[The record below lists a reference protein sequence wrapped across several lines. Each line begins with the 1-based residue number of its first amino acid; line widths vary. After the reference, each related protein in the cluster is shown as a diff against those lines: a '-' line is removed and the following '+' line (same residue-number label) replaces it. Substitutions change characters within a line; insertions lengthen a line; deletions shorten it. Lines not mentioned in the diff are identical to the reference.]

1 MSNHLTPTILRD
13 DLTSA
18 VLRYVDTAYWLKDPR
33 LVAERRALLER
44 PGALVNDV
52 FLEPVLPYDG
62 TDPII
67 EVAREVGLS
76 AHETDVLSEALF
88 GKPASDLSLR
98 RHQAQALR
106 ASMSTGDEPKN
117 PVVSSGT
124 GSGKTE
130 SFLLPLLARLMI
142 EARDW
147 SPETEGKRWWE
158 RGTAWERAR
167 GTGRTAAL
175 RGVVLYPTN
184 ALVEDQLARI
194 RRAVHKV
201 EALGGPR
208 LWFAR
213 YTSAAPGGSRMPTD
227 RGKHPQLREVAAE
240 LRSMT
245 ESVDTAGGDG
255 AADFLSDPRRNELVA
270 RWDVVATPPDLM
282 ITNYSML
289 NVMLMREL
297 EAPLFE
303 ATRSWLAEDASHVFT
318 LVVDELHLY
327 RGTQGTEVA
336 MIIRNLL
343 ARLDL
348 GPTSPQLRV
357 VGTSASL
364 DPSESSRAFLEQFF
378 GVPRQSFALIG
389 GEPRKV
395 TGRLP
400 LPASSSWTDVRLD
413 HAVVEACRGGDGRVR
428 ATPLETVRTRLFGES
443 GGDLELEAVMTSL
456 AAQERADLVPFR
468 AHTFLRTVRGMW
480 ACTNPRCPEVDDRD
494 GDRVVGV
501 LHDRPRLLCTCGARV
516 LELLY
521 CFHCGDVSLGGY
533 TVVAQE
539 MEFLASVAA
548 GGNPSAT
555 QRVFQRSS
563 KDYRWYRPGQLASL
577 PDSWTHRGPENST
590 IRLKFAGAS
599 LDPRTGRLNPRFGG
613 EGVIM
618 NCSGGPDGWSP
629 PALPS
634 RCPSCGQSER
644 QQSFSSGEVR
654 SPIRAHTQGTS
665 QATQLLV
672 SQLVRSMG
680 PDAED
685 ARTIVFTDSRDD
697 AARTAVGL
705 STNHYRD
712 LVRQLVQQ
720 ALGIEDDTPSL
731 LRRYFADEP
740 MSPDEDARA
749 QQAATEHMSLSRP
762 YGALARGTASED
774 QLTAIKTFEEQSAS
788 GSPSIPDLV
797 DGLRKQMVSLGVPP
811 GGPVASAATLED
823 DRPWWEAFE
832 PPRPGMWTPLAFAQR
847 DSAAKSYR
855 RHVVASLGEALFA
868 RGGRDAE
875 STLVA
880 RVIPT
885 YLREDLPPVER
896 EATESALR
904 LTLQAGRW
912 VPMDFDAHDKLAG
925 TADDYLQRVE
935 DRLGDPLLTNK
946 VREHLAPLLIDGRVR
961 FNDLDVPLAV
971 RAPGSH
977 LWICE
982 TCATRHLQPSAGTC
996 TAVKCTGLLR
1006 ETASADVAEDDY
1018 YAWLSTQAPR
1028 RLAVAELTGQTKPV
1042 SEQRNRQRRFRGAL
1056 LPEPRENK
1064 LTVPLDVLS
1073 VTTTMEVGVDIGSL
1087 RSTVM
1092 ANVPPQ
1098 RFNYQQRVGRAGRSG
1113 QPFSFAVTLCR
1124 DQTHDDYYFNQAD
1137 RITSDLPPQPFLDT
1151 ARPRIARR
1159 VVAAEMLR
1167 QAFLS
1172 LGDPDLQDGP
1182 SIHGAFGKTRDWKSR
1197 RSAVATWLSSTEKM
1211 HSSVSRLCALTGLSE
1226 EEIADLVEWVRTDL
1240 VHEVDSIA
1248 DNLMLL
1254 QVELSECLANGGVLP
1269 MFGFPTK
1276 LRNLYGGEPRGDK
1289 GLDGAVITDRALGM
1303 AVSSFAPGSVITKDG
1318 QDHRVV
1324 GFAAWERKQGSW
1336 HGIDP
1341 MGQPLLLLR
1350 CKECGSATAAETPS
1364 SDKQTCPVCGT
1375 LMLDVPLYQPKG
1387 FRTNYSPKDSQDE
1400 DTQTARADRPVL
1412 AWLDTPMA
1420 RRLDGMSVSDHEQ
1433 AQLLVVNDNVGRLFE
1448 IASTPGASKSVV
1460 VSDTLETSSK
1470 FRGGSSRGEVA
1481 IGDVRTTDA
1490 LLITIAGADLPG
1502 STVSVGPTV
1511 CPSGAAA
1518 VHSFAEALRRGFQA
1532 DLDVDPAELV
1542 VGVQPRLVD
1551 GRRTLAVYVADALEN
1566 GAGYAVELGQPE
1578 RLTAVL
1584 NEVRTSLQERWEG
1597 HAGRCDSACP
1607 DCLRS
1612 WDNRQH
1618 HHQLDWRLA
1627 LDVADLAAG
1636 HGLMTGRWL
1645 DDAWSIAEGLTTVL
1659 REMRGIKIVD
1669 AAGLPALV
1677 TGGGE
1682 RAVVLDHP
1690 LWSREEADWVP
1701 EQTAAAASIRSSHLR
1716 PVFFDVRLAR
1726 REPVSIFEKLS
1737 GDQ

>member
-1 MSNHLTPTILRD
+1 MSNHLTPTTLRD
-13 DLTSA
+13 DLAGA

-62 TDPII
+62 TDPI
-67 EVAREVGLS
+67 VDVGREVGLS
-76 AHETDVLSEALF
+76 ERETDILSQALF
-88 GKPASDLSLR
+88 KGAPANQVSLR
-98 RHQAQALR
+98 EHQAQALR
-106 ASMSTGDEPKN
+106 AALSTGDGPKN

-142 EARDW
+142 ESRGWPQEAA
-147 SPETEGKRWWE
+147 GKRWWE
-158 RGTAWERAR
+158 EGTTWERVR
-167 GTGRTAAL
+167 GGGRPAAL

-194 RRAVHKV
+194 RRTVQKI

-213 YTSAAPGGSRMPTD
+213 YTSAAPGGSKMPV
-227 RGKHPQLREVAAE
+227 RGKHSRFRDVAAE
-240 LRSMT
+240 LQSMIR
-245 ESVDTAGGDG
+245 SVDIAGGG
-255 AADFLSDPRRNELVA
+255 EAADYLSDPRRNELVA

-289 NVMLMREL
+289 NVMLMRTL

-303 ATRSWLAEDASHVFT
+303 ATRSWLAEDTSHVFT

-327 RGTQGTEVA
+327 RGTQGTEVS
-336 MIIRNLL
+336 MIVRNLL
-343 ARLDL
+343 ARLGLD
-348 GPTSPQLRV
+348 PTSPQLRV
-357 VGTSASL
+357 IGTSASL

-389 GEPRKV
+389 GRPRKV
-395 TGRLP
+395 SARLP
-400 LPASSSWTDVRLD
+400 LTTSSSSRDVRLD
-413 HAVVEACRGGDGRVR
+413 HAVVEACRDDDGQVK
-428 ATPLETVRTRLFGES
+428 ATPLETVRARLFGEA
-443 GGDLELEAVMTSL
+443 GGDLGAVMASL
-456 AAQERADLVPFR
+456 AAQDREDLVPFR
-468 AHTFLRTVRGMW
+468 AHTFLRTMRGMW
-480 ACTNPRCPEVDDRD
+480 ACTDPRCPKVVDRADDRAI
-494 GDRVVGV
+494 GV

-521 CFHCGDVSLGGY
+521 CFHCGDASLGGY
-533 TVVAQE
+533 AMTVQG
-539 MEFLASVAA
+539 MESLTSVAA
-548 GGNPSAT
+548 AGNPSAT
-555 QRVFQRSS
+555 QLVYQRSS
-563 KDYRWYRPGQLASL
+563 KDYRWYRPGKIAGL
-577 PDSWTHRGPENST
+577 PASWTHPGPENST
-590 IRLKFAGAS
+590 IKMAFAGAS
-599 LDPRTGRLNPRFGG
+599 LDPRTGLLEHRIGGG
-613 EGVIM
+613 EGIVM
-618 NCSGGPDGWSP
+618 NSSTGPDGWSA

-634 RCPSCGQSER
+634 RCPSCGQSEV

-680 PDAED
+680 PKAED

-720 ALGIEDDTPSL
+720 ALGAVDETPSL
-731 LRRYFADEP
+731 LRRFFAGESMP
-740 MSPDEDARA
+740 PDEHARA
-749 QQAATEHMSLSRP
+749 QQAATEHMALFQPYMALSS
-762 YGALARGTASED
+762 GNASED
-774 QLTAIKTFEEQSAS
+774 QLAAIKTFEEQSAS

-797 DGLRKQMVSLGVPP
+797 DGLRKQMVSLGVAP
-811 GGPVASAATLED
+811 GGPLASTATLED
-823 DRPWWEAFE
+823 GRPWWEAFE
-832 PPRPGMWTPLAFAQR
+832 PPAPGLWKPLAFAQR
-847 DSAAKSYR
+847 ESAAKPYR
-855 RHVVASLGEALFA
+855 ARVVASLGEALFA
-868 RGGRDAE
+868 KGGRDAE

-880 RVIPT
+880 RVVPT
-885 YLREDLPPVER
+885 YLASDLPSTER

-912 VPMDFDAHDKLAG
+912 EPLGVGVHNDLAR
-925 TADDYLQRVE
+925 TVLDYLQRAEV
-935 DRLGDPLLTNK
+935 RAGDSLLTEK
-946 VREHLAPLLIDGRVR
+946 VREHLAPLLAEGRVR
-961 FNDLDVPLAV
+961 FNDLDAPLAV
-971 RAPGSH
+971 RGPDSQFWA
-977 LWICE
+977 CE
-982 TCATRHLQPSAGTC
+982 TCSTRHLQASAGTC
-996 TAVKCTGLLR
+996 TAVKCAGALR
-1006 ETASADVAEDDY
+1006 EAAFADVADEDY

-1028 RLAVAELTGQTKPV
+1028 RLAVAELTGQTRPV
-1042 SEQRNRQRRFRGAL
+1042 SEQRERQRRFRGSL
-1056 LPEPRENK
+1056 LPEPRENT

-1124 DQTHDDYYFNQAD
+1124 DRTHDDYYFNRAD
-1137 RITSDLPPQPFLDT
+1137 RITSDPPPQPFLDT

-1167 QAFLS
+1167 RAFLS
-1172 LGDPDLQDGP
+1172 LGDTSLQGGA
-1182 SIHGAFGKTRDWKSR
+1182 SVHGAFGRAADWQSR
-1197 RSAVATWLSSTEKM
+1197 RGTVASWLSSAPEV
-1211 HSSVSRLCALTGLSE
+1211 SPSVLRLCALTGLGDD
-1226 EEIADLVEWVRTDL
+1226 EIGDLVDWVRADLVD
-1240 VHEVDSIA
+1240 EVDAIVS
-1248 DNLMLL
+1248 NPLLL
-1254 QVELSECLANGGVLP
+1254 QEELSERLANGGVLP

-1276 LRNLYGGEPRGDK
+1276 SRNLYGREPRGNR
-1289 GLDGAVITDRALGM
+1289 GAEEAIVTDRPLGM

-1318 QDHRVV
+1318 QDHRVI
-1324 GFAAWERKQGSW
+1324 GFAAWERHQGGW
-1336 HGIDP
+1336 RGVDP
-1341 MGQPLLLLR
+1341 MGPSLPLLR
-1350 CKECGSATAAETPS
+1350 CEECGSATAAGTPS
-1364 SDKQTCPVCGT
+1364 SKKQTCPVCGT
-1375 LMLDVPLYQPKG
+1375 SMLEVQLHQPAG
-1387 FRTNYSPKDSQDE
+1387 FRTNYSPKDSEDD
-1400 DTQTARADRPVL
+1400 DTQAARADRPVL
-1412 AWLDTPMA
+1412 AWFDTPTA
-1420 RRLDGMSVSDHEQ
+1420 QRLRGMSVSNHEQ
-1433 AQLLVVNDNVGRLFE
+1433 AQLLVINDNAGRLFE
-1448 IASTPGASKSVV
+1448 ITAGPSKSVV
-1460 VSDTLETSSK
+1460 VQDTLSAGSTL
-1470 FRGGSSRGEVA
+1470 RGDFSRRKVA

-1490 LLITIAGADLPG
+1490 LLITVAGAELSG
-1502 STVSVGPTV
+1502 STVSVGPAI

-1518 VHSFAEALRRGFQA
+1518 MHSFAESLRRGFQA
-1532 DLDVDPAELV
+1532 DLDVDPGELV

-1566 GAGYAVELGQPE
+1566 GAGYAVELGRPE

-1584 NEVRTSLQERWEG
+1584 NEVRTSLRARWEE

-1636 HGLMTGRWL
+1636 HDLTTGRWL
-1645 DDAWSIAEGLTTVL
+1645 DDAWSVAEGLTTAL
-1659 REMRGIKIVD
+1659 REVPGIKVVD

-1677 TGGGE
+1677 MGSGGQ
-1682 RAVVLDHP
+1682 AVVLDHP
-1690 LWSREEADWVP
+1690 LWCREEADWVP
-1701 EQTAAAASIRSSHLR
+1701 AQTAAATSVRSSGLR

-1726 REPVSIFEKLS
+1726 REPVSVFAALS
-1737 GDQ
+1737 GGQ

>member
-1 MSNHLTPTILRD
+1 M
-13 DLTSA
+13 
-18 VLRYVDTAYWLKDPR
+18 LRYVDTAYWLKDPR
-33 LVAERRALLER
+33 LVAERRALLRR

-62 TDPII
+62 TDPIVD
-67 EVAREVGLS
+67 VAREVGLT
-76 AHETDVLSEALF
+76 AHETNILSEALF
-88 GKPASDLSLR
+88 NKPASELSLR
-98 RHQAQALR
+98 KHQAQALR
-106 ASMSTGDEPKN
+106 AALSTGDGPKN

-130 SFLLPLLARLMI
+130 SFLLPLLARLLI
-142 EARDW
+142 EARRW
-147 SPETEGKRWWE
+147 SPETGGKQWWE
-158 RGTAWERAR
+158 GGTTWERAR
-167 GTGRTAAL
+167 GAGRTAAL
-175 RGVVLYPTN
+175 RGMVLYPTN

-194 RRAVHKV
+194 RRTVQKI

-213 YTSAAPGGSRMPTD
+213 YTSAAPGGSKMPV
-227 RGKHPQLREVAAE
+227 RGKHSRFRDVAAE
-240 LRSMT
+240 LQSMT
-245 ESVDTAGGDG
+245 ESVDVAGDGG
-255 AADFLSDPRRNELVA
+255 AADYLSDPRRNELVA

-289 NVMLMREL
+289 NVMLMRTL
-297 EAPLFE
+297 EAPLFQ
-303 ATRSWLAEDASHVFT
+303 ATRSWLAEDTSHVFT

-327 RGTQGTEVA
+327 RGTQGTEVS
-336 MIIRNLL
+336 MIVRNLL

-348 GPTSPQLRV
+348 EPTSPQLRV

-378 GVPRQSFALIG
+378 GVPRQSFALIS

-400 LPASSSWTDVRLD
+400 LPASFSSEDVRLD
-413 HAVVEACRGGDGRVR
+413 HAVVEACRDDDGQVR
-428 ATPLETVRTRLFGES
+428 ATPLKTVRARLFGES
-443 GGDLELEAVMTSL
+443 GGDLDAVMASL
-456 AAQERADLVPFR
+456 ATHERKDLVPFR
-468 AHTFLRTVRGMW
+468 AHTFLRTMRGMW
-480 ACTNPRCPEVDDRD
+480 ACTDPRCSEVADRTDDR
-494 GDRVVGV
+494 VIGV

-533 TVVAQE
+533 AMTVQG
-539 MEFLASVAA
+539 MESLTSVAA
-548 GGNPSAT
+548 AGNPSAT
-555 QRVFQRSS
+555 QLVHQRSS
-563 KDYRWYRPGQLASL
+563 KDYRWYRPGRIAGL
-577 PDSWTHRGPENST
+577 PAPWTHPGPESST
-590 IRLKFAGAS
+590 IRLAFAGAS
-599 LDPRTGRLNPRFGG
+599 LDPRTGLLEHKISGG
-613 EGVIM
+613 EGVVV
-618 NCSGGPDGWSP
+618 NSSAGPDGWSA

-634 RCPSCGQSER
+634 RCPSCGQSET
-644 QQSFSSGEVR
+644 QQLFSSGDVR

-680 PDAED
+680 PEADD

-720 ALGIEDDTPSL
+720 AVGVMDDTPSL
-731 LRRYFADEP
+731 LRRFAAGEAMP
-740 MSPDEDARA
+740 PDEQARA
-749 QQAATEHMSLSRP
+749 WHAAQEHMALLQP
-762 YGALARGTASED
+762 YMALANGTASED

-797 DGLRKQMVSLGVPP
+797 DGLRKRMVSLGVPP
-811 GGPVASAATLED
+811 GGPLASTATLED
-823 DRPWWEAFE
+823 GRPWWEAFE
-832 PPRPGMWTPLAFAQR
+832 PPTPGMWKPLAFTQR
-847 DSAAKSYR
+847 ENAARPYR
-855 RHVVASLGEALFA
+855 AHVVASLGEALFA
-868 RGGRDAE
+868 KGGRDAE

-880 RVIPT
+880 RVVPT
-885 YLREDLPPVER
+885 YLADDLPPLER

-912 VPMDFDAHDKLAG
+912 EPQSVGVHRDLAR
-925 TADDYLQRVE
+925 AALDYLQRARV
-935 DRLGDPLLTNK
+935 RAGDELLTEK
-946 VREHLAPLLIDGRVR
+946 VRQHLAPLMTDGRVR

-971 RAPGSH
+971 RGPSSRFWA
-977 LWICE
+977 CE
-982 TCATRHLQPSAGTC
+982 TCSTRHLQASAGTC
-996 TAVKCTGLLR
+996 TAIKCAGVLR
-1006 ETASADVAEDDY
+1006 ETVLADVGDEDY

-1028 RLAVAELTGQTKPV
+1028 RLAVAELTGQTRPV
-1042 SEQRNRQRRFRGAL
+1042 SEQRERQRRFRGSL
-1056 LPEPRENK
+1056 LPEPRENR

-1124 DQTHDDYYFNQAD
+1124 DRTHDDYYFNRAE
-1137 RITSDLPPQPFLDT
+1137 RITSDPPPQPFLDT

-1159 VVAAEMLR
+1159 VVAAEVLR

-1172 LGDPDLQDGP
+1172 LGDISLQGGA
-1182 SIHGAFGKTRDWKSR
+1182 SVHGAFGRALDWESR
-1197 RSAVATWLSSTEKM
+1197 RNAVASWLSSAPEVGP
-1211 HSSVSRLCALTGLSE
+1211 SVSRLCALTGLADD
-1226 EEIADLVEWVRTDL
+1226 EISDLVGWVRKDL
-1240 VHEVDSIA
+1240 VDEVDVIVS
-1248 DNLMLL
+1248 NPLLL
-1254 QVELSECLANGGVLP
+1254 QEELSERLANGGVLP

-1276 LRNLYGGEPRGDK
+1276 SRNLYGKEPRGSK
-1289 GLDGAVITDRALGM
+1289 GSEEAVVTDRPLGM

-1324 GFAAWERKQGSW
+1324 GFAAWERHQGGW
-1336 HGIDP
+1336 RGVDP
-1341 MGQPLLLLR
+1341 LGSPLPLLR
-1350 CKECGSATAAETPS
+1350 CEECGSATASGTPPGE
-1364 SDKQTCPVCGT
+1364 KQTCPVCST
-1375 LMLDVPLYQPKG
+1375 PMLAVPLHQPGG
-1387 FRTNYSPKDSQDE
+1387 FRTDYYPKDAQDD
-1400 DTQTARADRPVL
+1400 DTQIARADRPVL
-1412 AWLDTPMA
+1412 AWFDTPTA
-1420 RRLDGMSVSDHEQ
+1420 QRLDGMSVSNHEQ
-1433 AQLLVVNDNVGRLFE
+1433 AQLLTVNDNAGRLFE
-1448 IASTPGASKSVV
+1448 IASAPSKSVV
-1460 VSDTLETSSK
+1460 VLDKLSAGSTLKSD
-1470 FRGGSSRGEVA
+1470 FSRGKIA

-1490 LLITIAGADLPG
+1490 LLITIAGAHLPG
-1502 STVSVGPTV
+1502 STISVGPTI

-1566 GAGYAVELGQPE
+1566 GAGYAVELGRPE

-1584 NEVRTSLQERWEG
+1584 NEVRTSLRARWEE

-1636 HGLMTGRWL
+1636 QGLMTSRWL
-1645 DDAWSIAEGLTTVL
+1645 GDAWSVAKDLTTAL
-1659 REMRGIKIVD
+1659 REVPGIKIVD

-1677 TGGGE
+1677 MGGGG

-1701 EQTAAAASIRSSHLR
+1701 AQSAAAASIRSGHLR

-1726 REPVSIFEKLS
+1726 REPVSVFAELS